1 MQYPASGFW
10 SRLWWVEG
18 WARRRF
24 GASFEQSQQHAGQGS
39 SVPQGLVG
47 VVQRHSECGR
57 QEAEFPGKSK
67 GARHWNGVDSLEIQL
82 SEPSATPLF
91 SEEPHVEV
99 LVVGHRDVSRQLRGE
114 VAGDLGEARGIGQ
127 PVGLD
132 AVDVGPAD
140 ISGTRIDQ
148 GGPLLPHRRSIV
160 FSHNYC
166 DFDDV
171 AHMGIQTSRL
181 EVEAGVGG
189 HGPTVLAG

>member
-1 MQYPASGFW
+1 MQNSASGLW
-10 SRLWWVEG
+10 SQHWWVEYR
-18 WARRRF
+18 ARCWL
-24 GASFEQSQQHAGQGS
+24 GATFEKGHQYASQRA
-39 SVPQGLVG
+39 SVPQGLVS
-47 VVQRHSECGR
+47 VVQRNSECGR

-67 GARHWNGVDSLEIQL
+67 GARHWKGVDSLEIQL

>member
-1 MQYPASGFW
+1 MQYPASGVW
-10 SRLWWVEG
+10 GKQWRVKDRTRAWVG
-18 WARRRF
+18 TSF
-24 GASFEQSQQHAGQGS
+24 KHGHQYASQCA

-82 SEPSATPLF
+82 SEPSAAPLLN
-91 SEEPHVEV
+91 EESHVKV
-99 LVVGHRDVSRQLRGE
+99 LVVGHWDVPRQLFGE
-114 VAGDLGEARGIGQ
+114 VASDLGEARGIRQ
-127 PVGLD
+127 PVGPD

-140 ISGTRIDQ
+140 ISGARIDQ

-171 AHMGIQTSRL
+171 AHMGIQTGRL

-189 HGPTVLAG
+189 HGATVLAG